1 MARRSL
7 WIVSFPSA
15 IASGILDTLNQIN
28 ASAKPQRF
36 HVQVASYR
44 NPAYAERM
52 LNELLEMDFPAEIEE
67 KDGFYRIRVGDFET
81 LDQAVAMEQRLR
93 RAGYQTWIVTT

>member
-1 MARRSL
+1 
-7 WIVSFPSA
+7 
-15 IASGILDTLNQIN
+15 
-28 ASAKPQRF
+28 
-36 HVQVASYR
+36 
-44 NPAYAERM
+44 M

-93 RAGYQTWIVTT
+93 RSGYQTWIVTT